1 MDRAQSGKGAASRL
15 AVGAAAFGS
24 ASSSP
29 LSYLTEPPSLNAVSD
44 PHVVVSLK
52 NLNKKDSITKT
63 KALEDLLQHVQTH
76 AQDEVASVDEALL
89 DVWAQLY
96 PRTSI
101 DNSRRVRELSHT
113 LQFELVKTARKRM
126 ERHIPK
132 IVGAWLAGLYDRDR
146 VVARAARNGL
156 SSLLSSPEK
165 MSAFWVKCR
174 SQILDFATQAV
185 QETQD
190 TLSDERSTTFED
202 AEAKYFRVI
211 AASLSLV
218 LGLLNRDEESVK
230 LARDK
235 FDAFFAEDVVWKS
248 VTFKDSHVRR
258 AASQLLVACLG
269 RHLPYAETS
278 HARQA
283 FITGGLKTNQTGSV
297 RDYLDAL
304 ISLTTHKPDIWTT
317 SSNDKKSSFNRLQA
331 FIARGPQ
338 GDPPAFWQGL
348 SQLLSC
354 LPTDLLTLESSSSLL
369 KSLQTGATSRDQTR
383 SDAPSAWKCYTS
395 TVRRCLAALPAQDH
409 LSLAKDRLFPLI
421 QQLLFPITDS
431 LELQPQDTIA
441 QSVIADIHLALMQS
455 SPHISEALCDEWTRM
470 GTLFC
475 TNISASF
482 PEVSEKLQDLQTKI
496 GKQGHHW
503 FGVVGNLHCKLQDV
517 ASSMTDPSLEPSIKV
532 VEHSISLLKSCNLK
546 PFGAAQVLE
555 YAMDTSPHL
564 FIGKSRK
571 TVVNFLLG
579 VAQDPEGLF
588 QSPSWEP
595 LLSCVV
601 NMSVISE
608 LADDNEAI
616 CDAWIEGALAL
627 PPSLR
632 NKALVDLVSK
642 PRIAFIAQ
650 QSSGVQEL
658 LLAEFQVANT
668 STETDEQA
676 SAKELLMTAIL
687 HKALHMTSRHQLS
700 ALLVKLLGS
709 QPENTDVIL
718 ELLEALIRTHAELF
732 SLKDSLRT
740 DLLAQLLATSEI
752 AEDATSAK
760 AASIRSILDGEQQ
773 DLSSVVGIL
782 RSNLEQ
788 ATSQSL
794 EIGTMVDLAMNAT
807 ETGASWEQIFPNTDI
822 WTSQLLHFM
831 ERPINP
837 SLSITSRIGG
847 VILLAKSGSDTQSFR
862 NLPRDRKGRS
872 IATRM
877 ALYTSQLLNEA
888 LQDIN
893 VSQQRHA
900 QLLYLI
906 GISCRLASNQIMCS
920 DDDGLWTSLDQDTAM
935 SEAQELIES
944 YNRLLYTLI
953 QSASRPLT
961 DEDKKAF
968 GVLHE
973 VAKVMMKEASQLTV
987 GGAHSAEALAGLLEA
1002 LAETS
1007 CAHQLESLLVQ
1018 QEVLKTKPNTIL
1030 AAAGLVAGFGERL
1043 SASKDISNFCNRL
1056 VSDTAAAVPGQENTL
1071 ATLDLLT
1078 LCAQVYHSKRCPVAN
1093 NRVVFAVKQIT
1104 SWMDSAD
1111 KLDANLRASMCRTL
1125 TQLLPW
1131 MKDVYGSYWE
1141 MTLDFCAS
1149 LWQGAGSLALAES
1162 LPIIH
1167 ASLKLLITL
1176 ETVEEPND
1184 DLQDALKEFD
1194 AEKSKRLM
1202 ELLKLPRNKVS
1213 QPLKMVDSMLCR
1225 EIDKIRVSRIPEP
1238 EELFPLVGSKSHEV
1252 QTAAF
1257 SMLHKKIAEQ
1267 QQQES
1272 VNVLLDKREARLP
1285 GELISLLLEA
1295 PTLDKFSDE
1304 DLALFPCSVRC
1315 YLLAWKLLFDAFD
1328 ASSFKVR
1335 SDFTEQIK
1343 EQGYMTPL
1351 LDFLFD
1357 VLGHSAAHPLN
1368 LDKEKLGPQQI
1379 RHWDV
1384 DMAEAETAEQ
1394 GMHWLLV
1401 HVFYLVV
1408 KFTPGLFK
1416 AWFMNCRSKQ
1426 TRIAVEAW
1434 TQKYFSPLIIAD
1446 TLDDVEQWADSQ
1458 EQSEG
1463 EQPLQIKVLRTARE
1477 VTAGYEVDE
1486 LQATIAIALP
1496 PTYPLE
1502 GVSVTGV
1509 RRVAVSERKW
1519 QSWVLAT
1526 QGVIAF
1532 SGGSII
1538 DGLLAFRR
1546 NVAGA
1551 MRGQGECAICYSI
1564 ISADRRMPDKR
1575 CTTCKNSFHRSC
1587 LYKWFTTSSQNTCPL
1602 CRNPID
1608 YLGADTV
1615 KRRHGAPEM

>member
-1 MDRAQSGKGAASRL
+1 MDRAHSGKAFPLRL
-15 AVGAAAFGS
+15 AFGS

-29 LSYLTEPPSLNAVSD
+29 LSYLTEPPSLNALSD
-44 PHVVVSLK
+44 PHLVVSLK

-63 KALEDLLQHVQTH
+63 KALDDLLLHLRTH
-76 AQDEVASVDEALL
+76 AQDEAASVDDALL

-113 LQFELVKTARKRM
+113 LQFELAKTARKRM
-126 ERHIPK
+126 ERYMPK
-132 IVGAWLAGLYDRDR
+132 VVGAWLAGLYDRDR
-146 VVARAARNGL
+146 VVARAAKNGL
-156 SSLLSSPEK
+156 ASLLTSPEK
-165 MSAFWVKCR
+165 MAAFWAKCR
-174 SQILDFATQAV
+174 SHILDFATQAV

-218 LGLLNRDEESVK
+218 LGLLNRDKDSVR

-235 FDAFFAEDVVWKS
+235 FDAFFAEDVVWKG

-258 AASQLLVACLG
+258 TASQLLVACLD
-269 RHLPYAETS
+269 RHLPYAETA

-283 FITGGLKTNQTGSV
+283 FLTGGLKTNQTASV
-297 RDYLDAL
+297 RDYLEAL
-304 ISLTTHKPDIWTT
+304 TRLTTHNPDIWTT
-317 SSNDKKSSFNRLQA
+317 SSSDKKSSFDRLQA

-338 GDPPAFWQGL
+338 GDPSAFWGGL
-348 SQLLSC
+348 NQLLEC
-354 LPTDLLTLESSSSLL
+354 LPPNLITLESSSSLL
-369 KSLQTGATSRDQTR
+369 KSLQTGTTSRDQTR
-383 SDAPSAWKCYTS
+383 SDAPAAWKCYTS
-395 TVRRCLAALPAQDH
+395 TVRRCLAALPSQDQF
-409 LSLAKDRLFPLI
+409 SLANDRLFPLI

-431 LELQPQDTIA
+431 LELQSQDTTS
-441 QSVIADIHLALMQS
+441 QSVIADIHLSLMQS
-455 SPHISEALCDEWTRM
+455 SPRISEAMRDEWTRM

-475 TNISASF
+475 TNISASL
-482 PEVSEKLQDLQTKI
+482 PQGSEKYQESQIKI
-496 GKQGHHW
+496 GKQGYHW
-503 FGVVGNLHCKLQDV
+503 FGVVGKLHCRLQDV

-532 VEHSISLLKSCNLK
+532 VQHSISLLKSRNLK

-555 YAMDTSPHL
+555 HAMDMSPYL
-564 FIGKSRK
+564 FTDATRK
-571 TVVNFLLG
+571 TIVDFLLG
-579 VAQDPEGLF
+579 VAQDPQSLF

-595 LLSCVV
+595 LLSCVA
-601 NMSVISE
+601 NMSVNPELSE
-608 LADDNEAI
+608 DNEAI
-616 CDAWIEGALAL
+616 CEAWIEGALAL
-627 PPSLR
+627 SPSLR
-632 NKALVDLVSK
+632 NKALAHLVSK

-658 LLAEFQVANT
+658 LLAELQAANGLAG
-668 STETDEQA
+668 TDEQA
-676 SAKELLMTAIL
+676 SAKELLITAISN
-687 HKALHMTSRHQLS
+687 KALHMTSLRQLS
-700 ALLVKLLGS
+700 EILIKLLGS
-709 QPENTDVIL
+709 QPENTNAIL
-718 ELLEALIRTHAELF
+718 ELLEALIRTHAEFF

-752 AEDATSAK
+752 ADEITSAK
-760 AASIRSILDGEQQ
+760 AASIRSILDGEKQ
-773 DLSSVVGIL
+773 DLLSVVGIL
-782 RSNLEQ
+782 SSNLEQ

-794 EIGTMVDLAMNAT
+794 EIGTMVDLAMKAT
-807 ETGASWEQIFPNTDI
+807 ETGASWNEILPNTDI
-822 WTSQLLHFM
+822 WMSQLLNFL
-831 ERPINP
+831 ESPINP
-837 SLSITSRIGG
+837 SLTIVSRISG
-847 VILLAKSGSDTQSFR
+847 VMMLPKRGSDTQSPR
-862 NLPRDRKGRS
+862 NLSRDRQGRA

-877 ALYTSQLLNEA
+877 TLYTSQLLSEA
-888 LQDIN
+888 LQSVNLD
-893 VSQQRHA
+893 QQHHA
-900 QLLYLI
+900 QLLFLV
-906 GISCRLASNQIMCS
+906 GISCRLASNQIMCC
-920 DDDGLWTSLDQDTAM
+920 DHDGLWTSLDQDTAM
-935 SEAQELIES
+935 SEAEELIES

-961 DEDKKAF
+961 DQDKRAF

-973 VAKVMMKEASQLTV
+973 LANIMMKEASQFSAC
-987 GGAHSAEALAGLLEA
+987 GAHSAEALAGLIEG

-1018 QEVLKTKPNTIL
+1018 PDVLKTKPNTVL

-1056 VSDTAAAVPGQENTL
+1056 VSDTTAAVPEQENTL
-1071 ATLDLLT
+1071 ATLNLLT
-1078 LCAQVYHSKRCPVAN
+1078 LCAQVYQSKNCPVAN

-1104 SWMDSAD
+1104 SWMESAD
-1111 KLDANLRASMCRTL
+1111 KLDANLSASMCRAL

-1141 MTLDFCAS
+1141 TTLNFCAS
-1149 LWQGAGSLALAES
+1149 LWQVAGNIPLAES
-1162 LPIIH
+1162 LPSIH

-1176 ETVEEPND
+1176 ESIEEPND
-1184 DLQDALKEFD
+1184 DLEDALREFD
-1194 AEKSKRLM
+1194 VDKWKGLVD
-1202 ELLKLPRNKVS
+1202 LVKLPRNEAT

-1225 EIDKIRVSRIPEP
+1225 EIGKIGVARIPEP
-1238 EELFPLVGSKSHEV
+1238 EELFPLVASKSHEV

-1257 SMLHKKIAEQ
+1257 SMLDKKMAEQ

-1285 GELISLLLEA
+1285 DGLVSLLLEA
-1295 PTLDKFSDE
+1295 PTLDKFCDE
-1304 DLALFPCSVRC
+1304 ELTLFPCSVRC
-1315 YLLAWKLLFDAFD
+1315 YLLAWKLLFDAFE

-1335 SDFTEQIK
+1335 GDFTEQLK
-1343 EQGYMTPL
+1343 EQGYVTPL
-1351 LDFLFD
+1351 LVFLFD
-1357 VLGHSAAHPLN
+1357 VLGHSAAHALN

-1384 DMAEAETAEQ
+1384 EMAEAESAEQ

-1416 AWFMNCRSKQ
+1416 AWFMSCRSKQ

-1446 TLDDVEQWADSQ
+1446 TLDDVEKWADSQ
-1458 EQSEG
+1458 EQTEG

-1486 LQATIAIALP
+1486 LQATIIIALP

-1502 GVSVTGV
+1502 GVSVVGV

-1551 MRGQGECAICYSI
+1551 MRGQSECAICYSI

-1575 CTTCKNSFHRSC
+1575 CTTCKNLFHRSC